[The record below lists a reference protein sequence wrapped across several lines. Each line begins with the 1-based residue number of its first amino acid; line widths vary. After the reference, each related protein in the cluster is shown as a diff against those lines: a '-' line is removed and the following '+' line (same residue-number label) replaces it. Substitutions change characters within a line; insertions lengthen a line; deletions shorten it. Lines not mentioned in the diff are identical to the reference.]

1 MIGVG
6 VDHSAVCYASSVPH
20 AGGNGLPQVG
30 ALIVRILRAVAIGLA
45 TILVCPVEP
54 SAGQGIPK
62 GPAADREIDRVL
74 GPGTADALNKV
85 DRTCESLT
93 TFVRLFLSHTD
104 AGNYAEAY
112 KLMAKDSKA
121 VGSAATLGAYVEANL
136 AFRKQHKRPEMFDCA
151 LDRTER
157 GGTITV
163 PVTADAGEKFTIE
176 FEVVDRVNRL
186 SIRRIFSGK
195 TFP

>member
-1 MIGVG
+1 M
-6 VDHSAVCYASSVPH
+6 
-20 AGGNGLPQVG
+20 
-30 ALIVRILRAVAIGLA
+30 
-45 TILVCPVEP
+45 
-54 SAGQGIPK
+54 
-62 GPAADREIDRVL
+62 
-74 GPGTADALNKV
+74 
-85 DRTCESLT
+85 
-93 TFVRLFLSHTD
+93 RLFLSHAD

-112 KLMAKDSKA
+112 KLLAKNGNA
-121 VGSAATLGAYVEANL
+121 VSSAASLGAYVEANP

-163 PVTADAGEKFTIE
+163 PVTADNGDRFTIE

-186 SIRRIFSGK
+186 SVRRIFAGK

>member
-1 MIGVG
+1 MTRISIVI
-6 VDHSAVCYASSVPH
+6 VSVSIVLSS
-20 AGGNGLPQVG
+20 LSS
-30 ALIVRILRAVAIGLA
+30 I
-45 TILVCPVEP
+45 
-54 SAGQGIPK
+54 SGQGIPK
-62 GPAADREIDRVL
+62 GPAADKAIDRAF
-74 GPGTADALNKV
+74 GKGTAEALNKV

-93 TFVRLFLSHTD
+93 TFVRLFLSHAD

-112 KLMAKDSKA
+112 KLMTKDSNT
-121 VGSAATLGAYVEANL
+121 VSSSASLGAYLEAHP
-136 AFRKQHKRPEMFDCA
+136 AFRKHYKRPEMFDCA

-163 PVTADAGEKFTIE
+163 SVTTESGDRFTIE

-186 SIRRIFSGK
+186 SVRRIFAGK